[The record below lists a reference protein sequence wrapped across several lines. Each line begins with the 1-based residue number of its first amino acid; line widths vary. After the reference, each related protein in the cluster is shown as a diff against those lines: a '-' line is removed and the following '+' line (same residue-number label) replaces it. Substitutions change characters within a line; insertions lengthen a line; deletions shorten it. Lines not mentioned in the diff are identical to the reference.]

1 MNIHAVQHDIV
12 WENKAA
18 THARVTS
25 LLAAQPPQAGALV
38 VLPEM
43 FATGFSMDTALTDDS
58 ASRETETFLKQLA
71 QRCNAAVLAGVVG
84 RDAAGQ
90 PCNQALALAPD
101 GRELARYTKLRPFT
115 PGGETVNYAPGERAV
130 VFEWHGWRVAPFIC
144 YDLRFPELVR
154 PVAAA
159 GVNLLVF
166 IASWPDKR
174 IAHWVKLLQARAI
187 ENQCYVVG
195 VNRTGTDPS
204 HRYCGR
210 SLIVDYFGEIVADAG
225 EREGVITATLDRA
238 ALDQYRAGLPFLK
251 DIRPEFL
258 GPGLTQ

>member
-1 MNIHAVQHDIV
+1 LNIYAVQHDIV
-12 WENKAA
+12 WENKPA
-18 THARVTS
+18 THARVAA
-25 LLAAQPPQAGALV
+25 LLAAQPHAAGSLV

-43 FATGFSMDTALTDDS
+43 FATGFSLNTSVTDDS
-58 ASRETETFLKQLA
+58 ASRETATFLQQLA
-71 QRCNAAVLAGVVG
+71 RQRNVAVLAGLVG
-84 RDAAGQ
+84 RNPAGQ

-115 PGGETVNYAPGERAV
+115 PGGETAHYTPGERSV
-130 VFEWHGWRVAPFIC
+130 IFEWQGWRIAPFIC
-144 YDLRFPELVR
+144 YDLRFPELIR

-159 GVNLLVF
+159 GVDLLVF

-195 VNRTGTDPS
+195 VNRVGTDPD

-210 SLIVDYFGEIVADAG
+210 SLVVDYFGEIIADAG
-225 EREGVITATLDRA
+225 EGEGVITATLDRA
-238 ALDQYRAGLPFLK
+238 AQDQYRAGLPFLK
-251 DIRPEFL
+251 DIRPKFL
-258 GPGLTQ
+258 GRG

>member
-1 MNIHAVQHDIV
+1 VKIHAVQHDIV

-18 THARVTS
+18 THARVAA
-25 LLAAQPPQAGALV
+25 LLVAQTPAPGSLV

-43 FATGFSMDTALTDDS
+43 FATGFSLNTSVTDDS
-58 ASRETETFLKQLA
+58 ASHETEIFLKQLA
-71 QRCNAAVLAGVVG
+71 RQHNVAVLAGVVG
-84 RDAAGQ
+84 RNATGL

-115 PGGETVNYAPGERAV
+115 PGGETAHYALGERSV
-130 VFEWHGWRVAPFIC
+130 VFEWQGLRVAPFIC

-159 GVNLLVF
+159 GVDLLVF

-174 IAHWVKLLQARAI
+174 IAHWAKLLQARAI

-195 VNRTGTDPS
+195 VNRVGTDPD
-204 HRYCGR
+204 HRYVGR
-210 SLIVDYFGEIVADAG
+210 SLIVDYFGEITTDAG
-225 EREGVITATLDRA
+225 AGEGVITARLDRA
-238 ALDQYRAGLPFLK
+238 ALDHYRAGLPFLK

-258 GPGLTQ
+258 GRG

>member
-1 MNIHAVQHDIV
+1 
-12 WENKAA
+12 
-18 THARVTS
+18 
-25 LLAAQPPQAGALV
+25 
-38 VLPEM
+38 M
-43 FATGFSMDTALTDDS
+43 FATGFSLDVVRTDDS
-58 ASRETETFLKQLA
+58 ASRETETFLGRLVQ
-71 QRCNAAVLAGVVG
+71 QHGVAVLAGIVG
-84 RDAAGQ
+84 RNATGL

-115 PGGETVNYAPGERAV
+115 PGGETANYAPGERFIT
-130 VFEWHGWRVAPFIC
+130 FEWQGWRVAPFIC
-144 YDLRFPELVR
+144 YDLRFPELIR

-159 GVNLLVF
+159 GVDLLVF

-195 VNRTGTDPS
+195 VNRVGTDPD

-210 SLIVDYFGEIVADAG
+210 SLVVDYFGEIIADAG
-225 EREGVITATLDRA
+225 AGEGVLTATLDRV
-238 ALDQYRAGLPFLK
+238 ALDQYRASLPFLK

-258 GPGLTQ
+258 GRP

>member
-1 MNIHAVQHDIV
+1 MNIHAVQHDIA
-12 WENKAA
+12 WEDKPA
-18 THARVTS
+18 THARVAA
-25 LLAAQPPQAGALV
+25 LLAAQPPAAGSLV

-43 FATGFSMDTALTDDS
+43 FATGFSLDAARTDDTT
-58 ASRETETFLKQLA
+58 SRLTETFLAQLA
-71 QRCNAAVLAGVVG
+71 RQYDVCMLAGVVG
-84 RDAAGQ
+84 RNAAGR
-90 PCNQALALAPD
+90 PGNQALAVAPD
-101 GRELARYTKLRPFT
+101 GLELARYTKLRPFT
-115 PGGETVNYAPGERAV
+115 PGGETVNYAPGDRTLIC
-130 VFEWHGWRVAPFIC
+130 EWHGWRVAPFIC

-159 GVNLLVF
+159 GVDLLVF

-195 VNRTGTDPS
+195 VNRVGADPD

-210 SLIVDYFGEIVADAG
+210 SLVVDYFGETIADAG
-225 EREGVITATLDRA
+225 AGECVITASLDRV

-258 GPGLTQ
+258 GQK